1 MLIALFLCIGFML
14 AVLYID
20 LMFDV
25 TAVPHR
31 RSNATLP
38 KEVLGPIICYYG
50 RITQNPYVLM
60 FVMLTATVCL
70 VMEIVYDLAPRWAGY
85 SSLVAMGL
93 AMVAGTVKV
102 IPTAQRLASG
112 RDPEDRQTALIH
124 GMFPAHIFLLICI
137 LVLAAIQFSVT
148 GRSTP

>member
-1 MLIALFLCIGFML
+1 MLIGVFVCIGFML

-25 TAVPHR
+25 TAVPYR
-31 RSNATLP
+31 RSGTALP
-38 KEVLGPIICYYG
+38 RDVLVPIAHYYG

-60 FVMLTATVCL
+60 FVMLTTSVCL
-70 VMEIVYDLAPRWAGY
+70 IAEVVYDLVPRWAGY
-85 SSLVAMGL
+85 SSLFLMGL

-112 RDPEDRQTALIH
+112 KDPEDVQTTLVH
-124 GMFPAHIFLLICI
+124 NMFPFHILLFICI
-137 LVLAAIQFSVT
+137 LLLAAIQL
-148 GRSTP
+148 STAGTANP